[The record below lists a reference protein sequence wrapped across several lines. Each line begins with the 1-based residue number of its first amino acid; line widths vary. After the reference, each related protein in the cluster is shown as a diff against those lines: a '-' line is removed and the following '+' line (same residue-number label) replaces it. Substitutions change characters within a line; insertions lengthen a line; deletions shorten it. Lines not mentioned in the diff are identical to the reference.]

1 MEEITVG
8 KIRRSLRR
16 FEDFAGDLARS
27 DMNTFDDRL
36 NLLMDYCK
44 TDQVFSVIHAQLM
57 SVPNVDFDIWHQQV
71 CSTIKSMVGSGDL
84 KFPTNL
90 EERMALMYQL
100 LNKINEKEVD
110 FFNFT
115 SNFFATSDN
124 RIDSD
129 IYAFN
134 QAIVE
139 PLARELSYRIEDMEE
154 ELPEDNK
161 EYYPLA
167 NIQIIQNAK
176 NVIQQ
181 SAAGNNIQQNA
192 KIQDDDKLKQL
203 FTNLRQ
209 ELTNVIKEENKLKE
223 ALQIV
228 QTSEELTTK
237 GHSSFSALKVLLG
250 SFDILGNIGSITSA
264 ILEII
269 SRMK

>member
-1 MEEITVG
+1 MKEITAG

-57 SVPNVDFDIWHQQV
+57 SAPNVDFDTWHQQV
-71 CSTIKSMVGSGDL
+71 RSTIKSMVGSGNL
-84 KFPTNL
+84 TFPTNL

-110 FFNFT
+110 LFDFT
-115 SNFFATSDN
+115 NNFFATSDN

-161 EYYPLA
+161 EFYPLA
-167 NIQIIQNAK
+167 NIQIIHNAK

-192 KIQDDDKLKQL
+192 KIQDNDKLKQL
-203 FTNLRQ
+203 FTELRQ
-209 ELTNVIKEENKLKE
+209 ELKNVIKEENKLEE

-228 QTSEELTTK
+228 KTSEELAQK
-237 GHSSFSALKVLLG
+237 GSSSFSSLKVLLG
-250 SFDILGNIGSITSA
+250 SLGMLGNIGSITSA
-264 ILEII
+264 ILTVI
-269 SRMK
+269 SSLG